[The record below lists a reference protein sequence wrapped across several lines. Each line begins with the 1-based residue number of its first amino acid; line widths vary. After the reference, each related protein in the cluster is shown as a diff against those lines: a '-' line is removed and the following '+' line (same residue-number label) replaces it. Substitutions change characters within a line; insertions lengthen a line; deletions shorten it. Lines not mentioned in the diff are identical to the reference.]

1 MMKEKDMTEKYQYF
15 ITIPQ
20 MAGMQFGAC
29 IIRKSRNWFGKEVV
43 EMGELSE
50 SLERKAYQAALIWAQ
65 NQTGISFPYM
75 VSPMIYDKLI
85 PCSRELSSQVKK
97 WEKVK

>member
-1 MMKEKDMTEKYQYF
+1 MAEKYQYF
-15 ITIPQ
+15 ISIPQ
-20 MAGMQFGAC
+20 IAGMQFGAC
-29 IIRKSRNWFGKEVV
+29 TIRKSRNWLGKEIV

-50 SLERKAYQAALIWAQ
+50 SIERKAYQMALIWAQ
-65 NQTGISFPYM
+65 KQTGISFPYL

-85 PCSRELSSQVKK
+85 PCPRELSAQVKK